1 VFYSCLSP
9 TYRICKIVNLFTGYF
24 NPAHANE
31 KQRLMSLQA
40 YAGGYLDDKL
50 VELSANEVL
59 GSTYDPTFSKPKK
72 AQSFETLQ
80 PASLPKGDIIKVIRP
95 QPRPLRRSHKKKEPA
110 VEVEN
115 SVMDV
120 LPIESDPLE
129 YEAAE
134 SSEVDES
141 DYSVIG
147 RKRRVSYS
155 VPVLSPSPE
164 PTNPVTELLEIATD
178 SITEFLENCYLSM
191 VHCAPALRR
200 AGVIKKDHL
209 LGMAR
214 WSDDTL
220 RNWLKKNDIACNAL
234 EEEALIIGF
243 SVCISQ
249 GMRVL
254 SDLFLS
260 ASCWMLHV
268 RRPQCRCK
276 PKC

>member
-1 VFYSCLSP
+1 MPYGLEYSIAPDTPKFSSAMPPVREKDHTTTDKTLKLGENL
-9 TYRICKIVNLFTGYF
+9 CKVLNLQDRRPIFIGIQRVIHQRVDQHFDLCRPSYEQQKKC
-24 NPAHANE
+24 NPSSRRLLQPSAC
-31 KQRLMSLQA
+31 QRKTAPHEPAS

-59 GSTYDPTFSKPKK
+59 RSTYDPTFSNPKK

-129 YEAAE
+129 HEAAE

-147 RKRRVSYS
+147 PKRRVSFS

-164 PTNPVTELLEIATD
+164 PPSPTSPVTELLEIATD
-178 SITEFLENCYLSM
+178 LLRSFLKIATRRWCT
-191 VHCAPALRR
+191 ALRHS
-200 AGVIKKDHL
+200 G
-209 LGMAR
+209 AR
-214 WSDDTL
+214 
-220 RNWLKKNDIACNAL
+220 C
-234 EEEALIIGF
+234 
-243 SVCISQ
+243 
-249 GMRVL
+249 
-254 SDLFLS
+254 
-260 ASCWMLHV
+260 H
-268 RRPQCRCK
+268 
-276 PKC
+276 